1 MGWACRG
8 GLRCRAEEKR
18 KAGMPD
24 LIEHG
29 SGAYE
34 EAIALRHQVLRKPL
48 GLSYDPSELA
58 GEKDSFHFALREG
71 AELVACLVLKPL
83 DERCIKMRQL
93 AVRENAQ
100 GKGFGCELVNYA
112 HSFAKGRGYE
122 EIVLHAR
129 ETARGFYQKL
139 GYEAE
144 GDSFT
149 EVGLPHLAMRKKF

>member
-1 MGWACRG
+1 
-8 GLRCRAEEKR
+8 
-18 KAGMPD
+18 MPD

-29 SGAYE
+29 SGEYE
-34 EAIALRHQVLRKPL
+34 ETVALRHQVLRKPL
-48 GLSYDPSELA
+48 GLSYEPAELA

-71 AELVACLVLKPL
+71 TELVACLVLKPL

-93 AVRENAQ
+93 AVRENVQ
-100 GKGFGCELVNYA
+100 GKGFGRELVNYA
-112 HSFAKGRGYE
+112 ESFAKGRGNE

-129 ETARGFYQKL
+129 ETARGFYEKL

-149 EVGLPHLAMRKKF
+149 EVGLRHLIMRKKL

>member
-1 MGWACRG
+1 
-8 GLRCRAEEKR
+8 
-18 KAGMPD
+18 MPD

-58 GEKDSFHFALREG
+58 GENDSFHFALREG

-93 AVRENAQ
+93 AVGKSSQ
-100 GKGFGCELVNYA
+100 GKGFGRELVNYA
-112 HSFAKGRGYE
+112 HSFARERGYA

-129 ETARGFYQKL
+129 ETARGFYEKL
-139 GYEAE
+139 GYQLE
-144 GDSFT
+144 GNPFT
-149 EVGLPHLAMRKKF
+149 EAGLPHLAMRKKL